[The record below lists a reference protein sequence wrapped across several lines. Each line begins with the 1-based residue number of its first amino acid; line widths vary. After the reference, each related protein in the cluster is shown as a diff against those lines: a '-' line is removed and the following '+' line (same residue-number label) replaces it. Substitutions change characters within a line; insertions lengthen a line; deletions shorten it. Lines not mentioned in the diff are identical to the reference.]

1 MYKIVKSNG
10 DTAHDITEFMVD
22 AVEDIAS
29 LPSYVAMGSKAY
41 VIDTG
46 ELYIKNGH
54 NEWRKTTSAGGGG
67 GSGSEDSYI
76 PISTDSIND
85 LFKG

>member
-10 DTAHDITEFMVD
+10 DTAHDIAEFIVD
-22 AVEDIAS
+22 AVEDIVS

-54 NEWRKTTSAGGGG
+54 NEWRKTVSAGGGG

-76 PISTDSIND
+76 PISTNSIND